1 MIRFRLGAGVA
12 LTLAAC
18 AVDKSRSP
26 VCGFEQFVGPRLIQ
40 DRLNDAR
47 ALLTDAPRGLPGLL
61 PARVAGRADTAH
73 AIKGVA
79 GGQLALVYVGNYFPS
94 DTLITDTTVYGLLVV
109 DDSSE
114 RVIGLLVY
122 EGIAPPKE
130 YPRIG
135 VVAHEA
141 VTIPLFGVRVNWAKL
156 YNPRCPLLG
165 TAPV

>member
-1 MIRFRLGAGVA
+1 MRSYRSGAALA

-18 AVDKSRSP
+18 SFDRSRSP
-26 VCGFEQFVGPRLIQ
+26 VCGFELLAGPRLIQ

-47 ALLTDAPRGLPGLL
+47 ALLTDAPRGLPDVL

-73 AIKGVA
+73 AIRGA
-79 GGQLALVYVGNYFPS
+79 AQEQLALVYEGAYFPPGIS
-94 DTLITDTTVYGLLVV
+94 DSTVYGLLVV

-135 VVAHEA
+135 VVAHDAA
-141 VTIPLFGVRVNWAKL
+141 VVPLFGVRVNWAGI

-165 TAPV
+165 SAPP

>member
-1 MIRFRLGAGVA
+1 MRSYRLGAVLA

-18 AVDKSRSP
+18 SFDHRRSP
-26 VCGFEQFVGPRLIQ
+26 VCGFELLAGPRLIQ

-79 GGQLALVYVGNYFPS
+79 GGQLALVYEGSYFPPNS
-94 DTLITDTTVYGLLVV
+94 TDTTVYGLLVV

-122 EGIAPPKE
+122 EGIAPPKQF
-130 YPRIG
+130 PRIG
-135 VVAHEA
+135 VVAHDA
-141 VTIPLFGVRVNWAKL
+141 VTIPLFGVRVNWAKI

-165 TAPV
+165 TAPA

>member
-1 MIRFRLGAGVA
+1 MIPTRLGAA
-12 LTLAAC
+12 LLLSLAGC
-18 AVDKSRSP
+18 SVDRSRSP
-26 VCGFEQFVGPRLIQ
+26 VCGFEMFAGPRLVQ

-47 ALLTDAPRGLPGLL
+47 ALLTEAPRGLPASL

-73 AIKGVA
+73 AVKGVA
-79 GGQLALVYVGNYFPS
+79 GDQLALVYEGRYFPPDTVIS
-94 DTLITDTTVYGLLVV
+94 DSTVYGLLVV

-130 YPRIG
+130 FPSIG
-135 VVAHEA
+135 VVAHDA
-141 VTIPLFGVRVNWAKL
+141 VTIPLYGVRVNWAKI

-165 TAPV
+165 SVAP